1 LNPVQGVINRIGAL
15 TQAPRARGTQVGAA
29 APEQSRAGA
38 ALALAR
44 ELLHSVEQFIIS
56 TPDLDTARFLQR
68 MRSTASGL
76 QPGVDAHT
84 LRLYRE
90 WVRNALGTFAGLQKR
105 YVREREDEMWRL
117 LKAMSQAAEVGHSTD
132 HRLVQ
137 AIRESHGRM
146 RELASLPDIREAR
159 LHLEEELHQ
168 AQKLVELKAR
178 RERER
183 LAALQRQVE
192 RLEAALEAV
201 RGQADFDVLTGVYHR
216 GVFDERLRAVLTSG
230 VPFSVAMLDVD
241 NFKTINDS
249 MGHAVGDRI
258 LTILGNNLHRVARST
273 DLPAR
278 YGGDEFAFIAGGFN
292 AEQTAQRLAGAV
304 ARRHIRT
311 EVDEGDRERV
321 ISVLLSTSVG
331 IAAFKPGDS
340 YDSLLQRADQAML
353 SAKRAGGG
361 SVRIAL

>member
-1 LNPVQGVINRIGAL
+1 LNPVLGVLNRIGAL
-15 TQAPRARGTQVGAA
+15 AQPQQRETSAGAA
-29 APEQSRAGA
+29 APEQSRAEA

-76 QPGVDAHT
+76 HGGVDIAT

-90 WVRNALGTFAGLQKR
+90 WVKNALGTFAGLQKR

-117 LKAMSQAAEVGHSTD
+117 LRAMSRAAEVGHSTD
-132 HRLVQ
+132 HRLAQ
-137 AIRESHGRM
+137 ALRESHGRM
-146 RELASLPDIREAR
+146 RELAALPDIREAR
-159 LHLEEELHQ
+159 LQLEEELQQ

-183 LAALQRQVE
+183 LAALQREVQ

-201 RGQADFDVLTGVYHR
+201 RGQADYDVLTGVFHR
-216 GVFDERLRAVLTSG
+216 GVFDEKLRSVLREG
-230 VPFSVAMLDVD
+230 VPFSIAMIDVD

-249 MGHAVGDRI
+249 LGHAVGDRV
-258 LTILGNNLHRVARST
+258 LTIIGNNLLRVSRST
-273 DLPAR
+273 DVPAR

-304 ARRHIRT
+304 ARRHIRM
-311 EVDEGDRERV
+311 ELEEGERV

-331 IAAFKPGDS
+331 VAAYRPGDT
-340 YDSLLQRADQAML
+340 YDSLMHRADQAMI
-353 SAKRAGGG
+353 SAKKARKGGI
-361 SVRIAL
+361 RIAL